1 METKEISAMTRQERC
16 LYCHRFM
23 GKKHDES
30 HCVAGGWEDEKVRI
44 VSAEECD
51 SCERFDSR
59 YIEYPLTI
67 MGIDNQK
74 IDTSGLGHVCGELC
88 EVTLAGKDTG
98 EKSYLGI
105 YLGDLPIAIHTSYN
119 RDSGILSNSTM
130 TNPAIYVFEL
140 RKIVYGCESWW
151 RTIKSVDDFS
161 GISKEDIDG
170 TWYVQLLREMQKD
183 EESRLS
189 EAVRSAG
196 WHGWKL
202 KTTECTLN
210 DNGNLEF
217 VDKGGTHWEVDP
229 SDGKSRHRGDGT
241 GCFWTEWE

>member
-1 METKEISAMTRQERC
+1 MLSKESSAMTRQERC
-16 LYCHRFM
+16 RYYHRFI
-23 GKKHDES
+23 GKIHDES
-30 HCVAGGWEDEKVRI
+30 HCVAGGWEEGKARI
-44 VSAEECD
+44 VSAEDCE
-51 SCERFDSR
+51 SCGKFDSR

-67 MGIDNQK
+67 MGINNQK
-74 IDTSGLGHVCGELC
+74 IDTAGLGHVCGELC
-88 EVTLAGKDTG
+88 EVRLEGKDTG

-151 RTIKSVDDFS
+151 RPIKSVDDFS
-161 GISKEDIDG
+161 GILKEDIDG
-170 TWYVQLLREMQKD
+170 TWYVQLLREMQK
-183 EESRLS
+183 EEEVRLS

-210 DNGNLEF
+210 DNEGF
-217 VDKGGTHWEVDP
+217 T
-229 SDGKSRHRGDGT
+229 R
-241 GCFWTEWE
+241 